1 MKLPEPNVFF
11 YMLADDSQYNKFK
24 DIFTRDKG
32 ADRGRSS
39 KRNLNIESVKNEIF
53 SKFEN
58 AKTVD
63 DFEDIL
69 ENEFES
75 QYETLMLMYGEG
87 GSSQKYNNFDEALA
101 EFWTRLQKLMLEGGR
116 KKPTVDTTQK
126 IIQTFI
132 NDYQNKEAQDDF
144 FNLVKG
150 IMEKTSAKD
159 RSRAI
164 SRVREVFSSSQ
175 KAKIL
180 EILTANF
187 SSQQKP
193 SIKQFYENDIKYF
206 NYFSLEYYLK
216 DIIMSPRKFSGWER
230 VTENAKIE
238 GESENLTMYAKIF
251 KIDEEVETSINRLR
265 NKIADENT
273 KLVGGMENYSLLY
286 EIFKKSDKK
295 LSREKLST
303 IKIQQKEYKVKRMSQ
318 DDKIKKYFKLMSRRS
333 GFKTVDMAI
342 TVNNNKSLEP
352 NRGGGFFKRD
362 GKYVDTHP
370 LVENLLLEGL
380 DKALEKVKR
389 SNLVDKDI
397 LTQYLSRKYDRDA
410 ETRSKERLKD
420 VSPTSI
426 ELETA
431 ATKLE
436 NRLSDKRGINYQE
449 DMLLALFKES
459 KNNQT
464 IQENRPKLAKYAEY
478 LKEDD
483 KIDMSKEGSIFSGSQ
498 ADMFTK
504 LVRAGR
510 TKGEE
515 IFITFNAEIQNRLA
529 TDLPKLAKI
538 LGEVIV
544 LNQYTQT
551 VYFQKGKKD
560 GEVKLTRE
568 TGEQKTYRELEQK
581 IELKFP
587 DKKTRAI
594 FDYIRASTV
603 GNIFTESPIKSE
615 FIEQDEEG
623 REIKIV
629 EQSFTNYNIVDA
641 IQGIAF
647 AVWLAKKYLNKN
659 YDSEMDEIEESR
671 EDLSPDNDSLVN
683 KIKGFAS
690 KLERDLKQLKRFT
703 IMGIDEKLE
712 QVANRKGKFARL
724 LKGKQG
730 RLLETYLVDNGLL
743 EVA

>member
-1 MKLPEPNVFF
+1 M
-11 YMLADDSQYNKFK
+11 
-24 DIFTRDKG
+24 
-32 ADRGRSS
+32 
-39 KRNLNIESVKNEIF
+39 
-53 SKFEN
+53 
-58 AKTVD
+58 
-63 DFEDIL
+63 
-69 ENEFES
+69 
-75 QYETLMLMYGEG
+75 
-87 GSSQKYNNFDEALA
+87 
-101 EFWTRLQKLMLEGGR
+101 
-116 KKPTVDTTQK
+116 
-126 IIQTFI
+126 
-132 NDYQNKEAQDDF
+132 
-144 FNLVKG
+144 
-150 IMEKTSAKD
+150 
-159 RSRAI
+159 
-164 SRVREVFSSSQ
+164 
-175 KAKIL
+175 
-180 EILTANF
+180 
-187 SSQQKP
+187 
-193 SIKQFYENDIKYF
+193 
-206 NYFSLEYYLK
+206 
-216 DIIMSPRKFSGWER
+216 
-230 VTENAKIE
+230 
-238 GESENLTMYAKIF
+238 
-251 KIDEEVETSINRLR
+251 
-265 NKIADENT
+265 
-273 KLVGGMENYSLLY
+273 
-286 EIFKKSDKK
+286 
-295 LSREKLST
+295 
-303 IKIQQKEYKVKRMSQ
+303 
-318 DDKIKKYFKLMSRRS
+318 
-333 GFKTVDMAI
+333 
-342 TVNNNKSLEP
+342 
-352 NRGGGFFKRD
+352 
-362 GKYVDTHP
+362 
-370 LVENLLLEGL
+370 
-380 DKALEKVKR
+380 
-389 SNLVDKDI
+389 
-397 LTQYLSRKYDRDA
+397 
-410 ETRSKERLKD
+410 KD

-483 KIDMSKEGSIFSGSQ
+483 KIDMSKEDSIFSGSQ